1 MKPSTF
7 VTWAELRVGILVV
20 AALAV
25 LVLAVMTLGGRLG
38 VFTEKYP
45 LYTYMPS
52 GSGLQ
57 PGAPVRLAGVD
68 VGTVEVVEFIT
79 SAERD

>member
-25 LVLAVMTLGGRLG
+25 LVLAVMTLGGRLV
-38 VFTEKYP
+38 VFTEK
-45 LYTYMPS
+45 
-52 GSGLQ
+52 
-57 PGAPVRLAGVD
+57 
-68 VGTVEVVEFIT
+68 
-79 SAERD
+79 